1 MAPDQQLL
9 ALNPVESKQQRH
21 AWGSAKANGI
31 AHARSQGMP
40 SMRRDHPWARTAM
53 PEREVSDKT
62 LLVDQM
68 GTKQQ
73 SESIRVRLFAQQTFR
88 ER

>member
-1 MAPDQQLL
+1 
-9 ALNPVESKQQRH
+9 
-21 AWGSAKANGI
+21 
-31 AHARSQGMP
+31 
-40 SMRRDHPWARTAM
+40 M